1 MSQLWVVR
9 HGQARL
15 FTDNYDRLS
24 DLGVAQAE
32 ALAAAWL
39 KAGIVP
45 DQVWTGTLR
54 RQVHTAEAVGAMLG
68 KHGQA
73 WPELQST
80 DGLDE
85 YPAEEIMATLGR
97 YLQENDAAVAGLAEA
112 CDNAEDGAGRY
123 RHFHRLLAAV
133 MNRWIAGDHH
143 CVDVPLSWEQ
153 WSGGVRRS
161 FSALMSGAGSGRKVA
176 VFTSGGVIGVSVQ
189 TVLQAPP
196 VKAAELNWRVH
207 NASVTRY
214 TFSGERI
221 SLDCFNDV
229 AHLPAGMLTYR

>member
-1 MSQLWVVR
+1 MSQLLVVR

-15 FTDNYDRLS
+15 FTNDYDRLS

-32 ALAAAWL
+32 ALAAGWL
-39 KAGIVP
+39 RAGIVP
-45 DQVWTGTLR
+45 DQIWSGKLK
-54 RQVHTAEAVGAMLG
+54 RQVDTAAAVGATIAQN
-68 KHGQA
+68 GQT
-73 WPELQST
+73 WPELQSVA
-80 DGLDE
+80 GLNE
-85 YPAEEIMATLGR
+85 YPADEIMASLGR
-97 YLQENDAAVAGLAEA
+97 HLQENDDGVARLAEA
-112 CDNAEDGAGRY
+112 HESAADGADRY
-123 RHFHRLLAAV
+123 RHFHRLLTAV
-133 MNRWIAGDHH
+133 MNRWIAGDHN
-143 CVDVPLSWEQ
+143 CGDVPTSWDE

-161 FSALMSGAGSGRKVA
+161 FAALMARAGSGKTVA

-196 VKAAELNWRVH
+196 IKAAELNWRVH

-229 AHLPAGMLTYR
+229 AHLPARMLTYR